1 MHYRL
6 SRLAIVV
13 ALACSVGLQ
22 WGFLQSVAWLGM
34 VVRYAQDETVI
45 KALARTFDGK
55 HPCALCKAI
64 AKGKQAEKKA
74 EFPDARKKFEFSYS
88 ADHVQLVDRDL
99 LVAVDA
105 LDEMR
110 HSRFPRAPWAA
121 SWNCAENL

>member
-1 MHYRL
+1 M
-6 SRLAIVV
+6 

-88 ADHVQLVDRDL
+88 ASVFVFGTPLHFWQGSGLEDRADSL
-99 LVAVDA
+99 
-105 LDEMR
+105 
-110 HSRFPRAPWAA
+110 SRPPPVPPPRL
-121 SWNCAENL
+121 SLG